1 MTKWHNR
8 FIGGAAAFALAVLAQ
23 TAPAHAQ
30 TFTMKFSTL
39 TINDSQHEFIKMY
52 KAEIEKATNG
62 RIKVEIYPAGQ
73 LGNAQRQ
80 TEGLRLGTIE
90 ASSGPSELFVG
101 ADQRFQAPAMAG
113 LFKDEEHARKTLA
126 TPAFHKAIADMA
138 ATRGMV
144 LISVHLYDMQSF
156 VYKTPVTKLAD
167 FAGKRTRVLASEAEQ
182 QAVAALG
189 GAPVPMT
196 LGEVLPAIQQGTI
209 DGANSG
215 MPVFLAFKYHDAA
228 PNQIDTHLWAVV
240 TLGVVS
246 KPWFDKLPADL
257 QKAVRDAGAKVEPEL
272 VKWANE
278 RDETDGK
285 RWIAAGG
292 KTAKLSD
299 AEQAEAVKKVSAA
312 MQPILDKNAGL
323 KELYGKLK
331 AAADSVK

>member
-1 MTKWHNR
+1 MTKR
-8 FIGGAAAFALAVLAQ
+8 YGRLIGAAAFALAALTLA
-23 TAPAHAQ
+23 APASAQ
-30 TFTMKFSTL
+30 DYTMKFGTL
-39 TINDSQHEFIKMY
+39 TLNDSQHEFIKMY
-52 KAEIEKATNG
+52 KAEIEKTTNG
-62 RIKVEIYPAGQ
+62 RIKVEVYPAGQ

-90 ASSGPSELFVG
+90 AVSGPSELFVG

-113 LFKDEEHARKTLA
+113 LFKDAEHARKVLA
-126 TPAFHKAIADMA
+126 TPAFRQGIAEMA
-138 ATRGMV
+138 ATRGMI
-144 LISVHLYDMQSF
+144 LISVHLFDMQSF

-182 QAVAALG
+182 QAVSALG

-209 DGANSG
+209 DGASSG
-215 MPVFLAFKYHDAA
+215 MPVFLAFKYHDVA

-240 TLGVVS
+240 TLGLVS

-257 QKAVRDAGAKVEPEL
+257 QKAVRDAAAKVEPEL
-272 VKWANE
+272 VKWSVTRAE
-278 RDETDGK
+278 ADSK
-285 RWIAAGG
+285 AWLAAGG
-292 KTAKLSD
+292 KTIKLSD
-299 AEQAEAVKKVSAA
+299 AEQAEAVKKVGATLD
-312 MQPILDKNAGL
+312 PILNKNAGV

>member
-1 MTKWHNR
+1 MTKR
-8 FIGGAAAFALAVLAQ
+8 YGRSIAAAAAVALAGLLA
-23 TAPAHAQ
+23 APVSAQ
-30 TFTMKFSTL
+30 EFTMKFGTL
-39 TINDSQHEFIKMY
+39 TLNDSQHEFIKMY
-52 KAEIEKATNG
+52 KAEIEKTTNG
-62 RIKVEIYPAGQ
+62 RIKVEVYPAGQ

-90 ASSGPSELFVG
+90 AVSGPSELFVG

-113 LFKDEEHARKTLA
+113 IFKDAEHARKVLA
-126 TPAFHKAIADMA
+126 TPAFHQAIADMA
-138 ATRGMV
+138 ATRGMI
-144 LISVHLYDMQSF
+144 LISVHLFDMQSF

-182 QAVAALG
+182 QAVSALG

-209 DGANSG
+209 DGASSG

-240 TLGVVS
+240 TLGLVS

-272 VKWANE
+272 VKWSVTRAE
-278 RDETDGK
+278 ADSK
-285 RWIAAGG
+285 AWLAAGG
-292 KTAKLSD
+292 KTFKLSD
-299 AEQAEAVKKVSAA
+299 AEQAEAVKKVGATLD
-312 MQPILDKNAGL
+312 PILNKNAGV

>member
-1 MTKWHNR
+1 L
-8 FIGGAAAFALAVLAQ
+8 IGAAAFALAALTLA
-23 TAPAHAQ
+23 APASAQ
-30 TFTMKFSTL
+30 DYTMKFGTL
-39 TINDSQHEFIKMY
+39 TLNDSQHEFIKMY
-52 KAEIEKATNG
+52 KAEIEKTTNG
-62 RIKVEIYPAGQ
+62 RIKVEVYPAGQ

-90 ASSGPSELFVG
+90 AVSGPSELFVG

-113 LFKDEEHARKTLA
+113 LFKDAEHARKVLA
-126 TPAFHKAIADMA
+126 TPAFRQGIAEMA
-138 ATRGMV
+138 ATRGMI
-144 LISVHLYDMQSF
+144 LISVHLFDMQSF

-182 QAVAALG
+182 QAVSALG

-209 DGANSG
+209 DGASSG

-240 TLGVVS
+240 TLGLVS

-257 QKAVRDAGAKVEPEL
+257 QKAVRDAAAKVEPEL
-272 VKWANE
+272 VKWSVTRAE
-278 RDETDGK
+278 ADSK
-285 RWIAAGG
+285 AWLAAGG
-292 KTAKLSD
+292 KTIKLSD
-299 AEQAEAVKKVSAA
+299 AEQAEAVKKVGATLD
-312 MQPILDKNAGL
+312 PILNKNAGV

>member
-1 MTKWHNR
+1 
-8 FIGGAAAFALAVLAQ
+8 
-23 TAPAHAQ
+23 
-30 TFTMKFSTL
+30 MKFGTL

-52 KAEIEKATNG
+52 KTEIEKATNG

-90 ASSGPSELFVG
+90 AVSGPSELFVG

-113 LFKDEEHARKTLA
+113 LFKDAAHARKSLTV
-126 TPAFHKAIADMA
+126 PAFRQAVADMA
-138 ATRGMV
+138 ATRGMIV
-144 LISVHLYDMQSF
+144 ISAHLYDTQSF
-156 VYKTPVTKLAD
+156 VYRTPVTKLAD

-182 QAVAALG
+182 QATASLG
-189 GAPVPMT
+189 AAPVPMT

-215 MPVFLAFKYHDAA
+215 LPVFLAFKYHDAA
-228 PNQIDTHLWAVV
+228 PYQIDTHLWALV

-257 QKAVRDAGAKVEPEL
+257 QKAVRDAAAKVEPEL
-272 VKWANE
+272 VKWSVAKA
-278 RDETDGK
+278 ETDGK
-285 RWIAAGG
+285 TWAAAGG

-299 AEQAEAVKKVSAA
+299 AEQAEAVKKADAA
-312 MQPILDKNAGL
+312 MQPILNKNAGL
-323 KELYGKLK
+323 KEIYGKLK

>member
-1 MTKWHNR
+1 MTKRYGR
-8 FIGGAAAFALAVLAQ
+8 FIGAAAFALAALTLA
-23 TAPAHAQ
+23 APASAQ
-30 TFTMKFSTL
+30 DYTMKFGTL
-39 TINDSQHEFIKMY
+39 TLNDSQHEFIKMY
-52 KAEIEKATNG
+52 KAEIEKTTNG
-62 RIKVEIYPAGQ
+62 RIKVEVYPAGQ

-90 ASSGPSELFVG
+90 AVSGPSELFVG

-113 LFKDEEHARKTLA
+113 LFKDAEHARKVLA
-126 TPAFHKAIADMA
+126 TPAFRQGIAEMA
-138 ATRGMV
+138 ATRGMI
-144 LISVHLYDMQSF
+144 LISVHLFDMQSF

-182 QAVAALG
+182 QAVSALG

-209 DGANSG
+209 DGASSG

-240 TLGVVS
+240 TLGLVS

-257 QKAVRDAGAKVEPEL
+257 QKAVRDAAAKVEPEL
-272 VKWANE
+272 VKWSVTRAE
-278 RDETDGK
+278 ADSK
-285 RWIAAGG
+285 AWLAAGG
-292 KTAKLSD
+292 KTIKLSD
-299 AEQAEAVKKVSAA
+299 AEQAEAVKKVGATLD
-312 MQPILDKNAGL
+312 PILNKNAGV

>member
-8 FIGGAAAFALAVLAQ
+8 LIGAAAALAVAALTFGATARAQ
-23 TAPAHAQ
+23 E
-30 TFTMKFSTL
+30 FTMKFATL

-52 KAEIEKATNG
+52 KTEIEKATNG
-62 RIKVEIYPAGQ
+62 RIKVEVYPAGQ

-90 ASSGPSELFVG
+90 GVSGPSELFVG

-113 LFKDEEHARKTLA
+113 LFKDATHARKVLA
-126 TPAFHKAIADMA
+126 GPGFRQAIADMA

-144 LISVHLYDMQSF
+144 LISVHLFDMQSF

-240 TLGVVS
+240 TLGLVS

-257 QKAVRDAGAKVEPEL
+257 QKAVRDAAAAVEPEL
-272 VKWANE
+272 VKWSVA
-278 RDETDGK
+278 RAETDSK
-285 RWIAAGG
+285 AWLAAGG
-292 KTAKLSD
+292 KTVKLSD
-299 AEQAEAVKKVSAA
+299 AEQAEAVKKVAA
-312 MQPILDKNAGL
+312 SVEPILNKNASL
-323 KELYGKLK
+323 KEIYGKLK
-331 AAADSVK
+331 AAADSVQ

>member
-8 FIGGAAAFALAVLAQ
+8 FIGGAAAFALAALAQ
-23 TAPAHAQ
+23 ALPASAQ
-30 TFTMKFSTL
+30 EFTMKFGTL

-52 KAEIEKATNG
+52 KTEIEKATNG

-90 ASSGPSELFVG
+90 AASGPSELFVG

-113 LFKDEEHARKTLA
+113 LFKDAVHARKSLTV
-126 TPAFHKAIADMA
+126 PAFRQAIAEMA

-144 LISVHLYDMQSF
+144 IISAHLYDMQSF
-156 VYKTPVTKLAD
+156 VYRQPVTKLAD

-182 QAVAALG
+182 QATASLG
-189 GAPVPMT
+189 AAPVPMT

-228 PNQIDTHLWAVV
+228 PHQIDTHLWALV

-272 VKWANE
+272 VKWSVAKA
-278 RDETDGK
+278 ETDGK
-285 RWIAAGG
+285 TWAAAGG
-292 KTAKLSD
+292 KSAKLSD
-299 AEQAEAVKKVSAA
+299 AEQAEAVKKADAA
-312 MQPILDKNAGL
+312 MQPILNKNAGL
-323 KELYGKLK
+323 KEIYGKLK

>member
-8 FIGGAAAFALAVLAQ
+8 FIGGATTLALAALALA
-23 TAPAHAQ
+23 APAQAQ
-30 TFTMKFSTL
+30 EYTMKFATL

-52 KAEIEKATNG
+52 KTELERATNG

-90 ASSGPSELFVG
+90 GVNGPSELFVG

-113 LFKDEEHARKTLA
+113 LFRDADHARKVLT
-126 TPAFHKAIADMA
+126 TPAFRQALADMA
-138 ATRGMV
+138 ITRGMIV
-144 LISVHLYDMQSF
+144 VSAHLFDTQSF

-182 QAVAALG
+182 QATASLG
-189 GAPVPMT
+189 AAPVPMT

-215 MPVFLAFKYHDAA
+215 MPVFLAFKYFDAA
-228 PNQIDTHLWAVV
+228 PNQIDTHLWALIS
-240 TLGVVS
+240 LGLVS
-246 KPWFDKLPADL
+246 KPWYDKLPPDL

-272 VKWANE
+272 VKWSIA
-278 RDETDGK
+278 RAETDNK
-285 RWIAAGG
+285 AWAAAGG
-292 KTAKLSD
+292 KTFKLSD
-299 AEQAEAVKKVSAA
+299 AEQAEAVKKADAA
-312 MQPILDKNAGL
+312 IQPVLNKNASM
-323 KELYGKLK
+323 KEFYGKLK